1 MNQVQEPPLVCPL
14 CKEEPVYKVEV
25 LPGTMFTAYNC
36 NNCGVLFWWPM
47 KNPGFEWYERDE
59 RYAGRNHE
67 PLLLPNWNHRKVISF
82 LKNKTGKVLDI
93 GCGTGNFLAHAKEQG
108 WDPYGIDFDRDAIAT
123 SKEVFHL
130 NNTFVSD
137 LPHYIDN
144 STKNTF
150 DLVTFFDVFEH
161 IDNHNE
167 FISLIKE
174 ILKDKGHI
182 AMSMPYR
189 KGARW
194 LQPHD
199 LPPRHLTRWDEVSIR
214 KFLERNGFKVRYLA
228 RRSEG
233 ISFLILKLRFR
244 YGKYTS
250 FNLVSKLRKVFERE
264 GGKVELGSTQART
277 INTASK
283 VARIKDTIIFGIPAF
298 VVWLAMLFT
307 PKRYI
312 TLYVIAEKQ

>member
-1 MNQVQEPPLVCPL
+1 MNCPL
-14 CKEEPVYKVEV
+14 CTSKNIFQISRYQEDKVQKVE
-25 LPGTMFTAYNC
+25 Y
-36 NNCGVLFWWPM
+36 VLFECKDCSGQFWTPFQ
-47 KNPGFEWYERDE
+47 NPGAEWYEQDE

-67 PLLLPNWNHRKVISF
+67 PLLLPNWNHKKVISF
-82 LKNKTGKVLDI
+82 LKNKKGKVLDI

-123 SKEVFHL
+123 SKNVFHL
-130 NNTFVSD
+130 KNTFVSD
-137 LPHYIDN
+137 LPHYVN
-144 STKNTF
+144 STTENTF

-167 FISLIKE
+167 FISLIKG

-194 LQPHD
+194 LLPHD
-199 LPPRHLTRWDEVSIR
+199 LPPRHLTRWDEASIT
-214 KFLERNGFKVRYLA
+214 KFLERNGFTVRYLT

-233 ISFLILKLRFR
+233 IGFLILKLRFR

-250 FNLVSKLRKVFERE
+250 FNLISKLRKVFERE
-264 GGKVELGSTQART
+264 GEKVRLGSVKART

-283 VARIKDTIIFGIPAF
+283 MARIKDTIIFGIPALII
-298 VVWLAMLFT
+298 WLGMLFT